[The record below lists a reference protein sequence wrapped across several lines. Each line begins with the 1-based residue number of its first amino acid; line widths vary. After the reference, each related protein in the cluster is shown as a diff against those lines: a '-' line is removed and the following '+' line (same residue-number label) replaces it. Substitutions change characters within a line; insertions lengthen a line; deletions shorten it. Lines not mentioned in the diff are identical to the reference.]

1 MNFRILSILLSISIF
16 FSCDSKK
23 QEEKTKETKKG
34 IEGYWY
40 VYDPDEEEH
49 ILIFNFEEDGFF
61 CSDVIIGASCL
72 EDKINNCD
80 DCHEDNSWS
89 YTDDNKKLNLKQRG
103 KTLTVDFR
111 KKSNNTYFIQLGPKE
126 VRLERTSLKGL
137 KEKKEKKKKEEEE
150 INLNKLKKINKILD
164 SLNID
169 TYTYGYDLTEC
180 LGYIH
185 DDATPNFLNKDTLD
199 KNSYCSIIIDIDWEK
214 DGFNILKNDT
224 SFIKGHCF
232 DFFNELNKYNS
243 SVREYGYLWAKEH
256 SASVELTE
264 REYKIIELD
273 DYNYQENNF
282 YKEEYDKGYKEGTE
296 KYGN

>member
-1 MNFRILSILLSISIF
+1 MNFRIISILLSISIF

-137 KEKKEKKKKEEEE
+137 KEKKEKKKKKEEK
-150 INLNKLKKINKILD
+150 INSNELKKINKTLD

-169 TYTYGYDLTEC
+169 MYTFGHDCIKCDDYQYDGIEPDL
-180 LGYIH
+180 
-185 DDATPNFLNKDTLD
+185 LNKKINNYD
-199 KNSYCSIIIDIDWEK
+199 SYCEFLRKHHYYKYDILIK
-214 DGFNILKNDT
+214 DT
-224 SFIKGHCF
+224 SFVKGLCF
-232 DFFNELNKYNS
+232 YFFNDLKKYNS
-243 SVREYGYLWAKEH
+243 SVREYGYIWAKEH

-264 REYKIIELD
+264 REYNIKDLYCD
-273 DYNYQENNF
+273 DYTYNSF
-282 YKEEYDKGYKEGTE
+282 FKEEYDKGYKEGTE